1 METYTSTT
9 QNSQILYQHPFNPIF
24 QQITQLKTFQNLQL
38 FNILQFTNIINSQ
51 NNNPKLYSLRNKI
64 LLNNLP
70 TMANLNIQYPN
81 LYLTSNCSFC
91 NQHENTEHLLLC
103 TLHSID
109 FHNILLIQITDYL
122 NTLSLTNT
130 APQIILQYILLNS
143 NPPDLTNT
151 FLLLIQGIISTNCYE
166 QINSLLKKSTNNFF
180 IQLSNNLFLWF
191 QAKIWNAR
199 NLIHHK

>member
-1 METYTSTT
+1 
-9 QNSQILYQHPFNPIF
+9 
-24 QQITQLKTFQNLQL
+24 
-38 FNILQFTNIINSQ
+38 
-51 NNNPKLYSLRNKI
+51 
-64 LLNNLP
+64 
-70 TMANLNIQYPN
+70 MANLNTRYPN

-91 NQHENTEHLLLC
+91 NQHENTEHLLLY

-130 APQIILQYILLNS
+130 APQTILQHILLNS

-151 FLLLIQGIISTNCYE
+151 FLLLIQEIISTNCYE

-180 IQLSNNLFLWF
+180 IQLFNNLLLWF

-199 NLIHHK
+199 NLIYHKWESARGISKRNKTNSKTSHLLQTPNILNTTTTYNLNIDNFIQKCLLQNFSIYNCIF